1 MKIYRVGEDKLW
13 TNWQSAINSA
23 AAANV
28 KDILVVEVPD
38 DQWKVADR
46 RVESKVR
53 RLNNLWSQLTWDNQE
68 QAELLIAELQR
79 RVAAKSKKT
88 VVDSEKSPLS
98 DEERREAEVMFKLDR
113 LVDAS

>member
-1 MKIYRVGEDKLW
+1 MKIYRVGKDKLW

-23 AAANV
+23 AAAKV
-28 KDILVVEVPD
+28 TDILVVEVPD

-68 QAELLIAELQR
+68 QAEILIAELQR

-88 VVDSEKSPLS
+88 VVEGEKTLS